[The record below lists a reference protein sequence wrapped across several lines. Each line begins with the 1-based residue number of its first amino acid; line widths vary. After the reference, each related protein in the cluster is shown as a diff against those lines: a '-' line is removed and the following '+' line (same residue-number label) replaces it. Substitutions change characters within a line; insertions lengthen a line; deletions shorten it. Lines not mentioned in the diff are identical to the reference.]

1 MKNIKQSTNWQL
13 QDLVVQLQANVS
25 PTLNLNAEICVDSS
39 LLSMMKELKM
49 QYIKLEYLLKR
60 KGSATRLAERSG
72 VPQSHLTRWKQA
84 GAIVEASSGVV
95 YLPSATAH
103 RLQVDEVME
112 LAMGL
117 EVVK

>member
-1 MKNIKQSTNWQL
+1 MLSAHTLKELVQSL
-13 QDLVVQLQANVS
+13 RIFAVVHG
-25 PTLNLNAEICVDSS
+25 
-39 LLSMMKELKM
+39 LLSNLENKM

-95 YLPSATAH
+95 YLPSSTAH

-112 LAMGL
+112 LAMEL
-117 EVVK
+117 EVVE

>member
-1 MKNIKQSTNWQL
+1 MKNTNQSTNWQL
-13 QDLVVQLQANVS
+13 QDLAVQLQTDVS
-25 PTLNLNAEICVDSS
+25 PTLNLNAGIVRSS
-39 LLSMMKELKM
+39 NPPSIMDESKM

-84 GAIVEASSGVV
+84 GAIVEASTGVV

-103 RLQVDEVME
+103 RLVLDGGHES
-112 LAMGL
+112 
-117 EVVK
+117 